1 MVAGEEKDVLSKVE
15 LILPANVVEA
25 CYNLERNVHA
35 YFMAVNQQDRTSS
48 EITLY
53 KLKDDSVKIRV
64 TGEPYCK
71 YKSFITCTSN
81 CHWLF
86 MEIKRLRGH
95 RFSNHNGTRDSEDIM
110 THPYF
115 RATRAS
121 SCPRCTGAW
130 ELRMR

>member
-1 MVAGEEKDVLSKVE
+1 MVAGDEKGVLSKVE

-64 TGEPYCK
+64 TGI
-71 YKSFITCTSN
+71 YKCDTAK
-81 CHWLF
+81 L
-86 MEIKRLRGH
+86 
-95 RFSNHNGTRDSEDIM
+95 
-110 THPYF
+110 
-115 RATRAS
+115 
-121 SCPRCTGAW
+121 
-130 ELRMR
+130 